1 MKTARYCLTLIL
13 LFSVTASA
21 ADPVNLLHKDAA
33 VVVRLKAPDTTVKD
47 LAAFIDKVQPGF
59 GATVQGQASTLGL
72 AINNPTL
79 AGVDMSR
86 DWCIMLFASAK
97 PPLQPVLLIPTNDVQ
112 AFKDA
117 LGPRFAVAVKDDWIA
132 YSPESSLLEAVQSG
146 FDSSTDSLSAVQSDS
161 LLEDFDKGHLSVLVN
176 SPALQATFVSQ
187 LANAEQSLEQG
198 LDQLEAMVQQSGQQM
213 PAGSIRTAYG
223 RIGQKLI
230 QAARDSKGAI
240 IRLEA
245 NGTELRIE
253 ERFVFAN
260 DSVTQKA
267 LARHTVS
274 DLAPLTALP
283 QGLPLYF
290 AGQFEIDELLEWSEE
305 VMGLVVAD
313 PKSNKVFQKSFAAMK
328 SVDFGVVAGAV
339 DLSTAPG
346 AALSYL
352 ATAEVSQ
359 AKKLRDAFA
368 EMGSSMKY
376 EVAGITQSMK
386 YTRNA
391 ESVGGKAVDLYE
403 FKQKIP
409 PEMDPTGMQKA
420 MNQRLYGGDTITQRM
435 IFEDDRLLQL
445 LGGTAEDLQPLLNP
459 VPWTDANLLDA
470 RKRLYPTAN
479 LVMFADVP
487 DLLLSSTKLLAES
500 PMVPLPLSVDQLA
513 QLVIQPSYAGISVSL
528 ENGELNART
537 NLPAEMFQQIA
548 RTVFMV
554 QIMMNGQ

>member
-1 MKTARYCLTLIL
+1 MKIVRDCLPLIL

-21 ADPVNLLHKDAA
+21 ADPADLLHKDAA

-86 DWCIMLFASAK
+86 DWYIMVFASAK

-117 LGPRFAVAVKDDWIA
+117 LGPRVAVAVKDDWIA

-146 FDSSTDSLSAVQSDS
+146 FDSSTDSLSAVQSDN

-213 PAGSIRTAYG
+213 PAGIIRTVYG

-230 QAARDSKGAI
+230 QAARDSKGAV

-245 NGTELRIE
+245 NDTELRIE

-274 DLAPLTALP
+274 DLAPLTVLP
-283 QGLPLYF
+283 QDLPFYF
-290 AGQFEIDELLEWSEE
+290 ASQFEIDELLEWSEE

-328 SVDFGVVAGAV
+328 SVDFGVVAGAI
-339 DLSTAPG
+339 DLSTASG

-352 ATAEVSQ
+352 ATAEVSP
-359 AKKLRDAFA
+359 AKKLRDTFA

-386 YTRNA
+386 Y
-391 ESVGGKAVDLYE
+391 
-403 FKQKIP
+403 
-409 PEMDPTGMQKA
+409 
-420 MNQRLYGGDTITQRM
+420 
-435 IFEDDRLLQL
+435 
-445 LGGTAEDLQPLLNP
+445 
-459 VPWTDANLLDA
+459 
-470 RKRLYPTAN
+470 
-479 LVMFADVP
+479 
-487 DLLLSSTKLLAES
+487 LSL
-500 PMVPLPLSVDQLA
+500 
-513 QLVIQPSYAGISVSL
+513 IHI
-528 ENGELNART
+528 
-537 NLPAEMFQQIA
+537 
-548 RTVFMV
+548 
-554 QIMMNGQ
+554 